1 MWGRMRPCDF
11 FKGGSNG
18 IRGEACGVG
27 SASDGLEGKRI
38 DAEGVTVNWLALYRY
53 GMDFG
58 NMGFL
63 PYLEFTPMLSPDPA
77 LRHRHSKEEWRR
89 LIDEFQD
96 SGLSRQKFCA
106 SRGISLPHRAAAHL
120 PPYWRTP
127 QWRAILRQAT
137 KDRA

>member
-1 MWGRMRPCDF
+1 
-11 FKGGSNG
+11 
-18 IRGEACGVG
+18 
-27 SASDGLEGKRI
+27 
-38 DAEGVTVNWLALYRY
+38 
-53 GMDFG
+53 
-58 NMGFL
+58 
-63 PYLEFTPMLSPDPA
+63 MLSPDPA